1 MLINLLVLLL
11 IPSFS
16 WAAVDCADAGAVAQ
30 TFATPASPMTTSY
43 TRPGGSDFLGFVYAG
58 HRQGTTAR
66 TVSSIAW
73 GGDTPTASGAQD
85 YNDPIAGR
93 LYQLVAPASGAQT
106 IDVTWSST
114 PLADGLV
121 VLACTGVNQSTP
133 THDFATANGNSG
145 TASVTVSNVTASD
158 VVIACV
164 SNDGARTL
172 TGTGSL
178 TVIATDNA
186 SPGELNI
193 GCWYQPGAAGGSVSV
208 TLDVADDWVI
218 QAIAVSPT
226 ASTETGGDAL
236 WFY

>member
-11 IPSFS
+11 VPSLS
-16 WAAVDCADAGAVAQ
+16 WGAVDCADGNAVAE
-30 TFATPASPMTTSY
+30 TFDTPPSPMTTSY
-43 TRPGGSDFLGFVYAG
+43 TRPSGSDFLGFVYAA
-58 HRQGTTAR
+58 HRQGTTSR
-66 TVSSIAW
+66 TVSTIAW
-73 GGDTPTASGAQD
+73 GADTPTASGAQD

-106 IDVTWSST
+106 IDVTWSGT

-121 VLACTGVNQSTP
+121 VLTCTGAHQVSP

-164 SNDGARTL
+164 SNDATRTL
-172 TGTGSL
+172 TGAGSL
-178 TVIATDNA
+178 VLIATDA
-186 SPGELNI
+186 TPGEMNV
-193 GCWYQPGAAGGSVSV
+193 GCWYQPGSAGGTVSV

-226 ASTETGGDAL
+226 ASTETGGEAV